1 MTVYLTSY
9 LCKPEYTVSELMKM
23 SAKEVQGQNIMQQ
36 LSAICNV
43 VFRKYTGLRK
53 KQYQNCET

>member
-53 KQYQNCET
+53 KQY

>member
-23 SAKEVQGQNIMQQ
+23 SAKQGQNIMQQ

-53 KQYQNCET
+53 KQY

>member
-9 LCKPEYTVSELMKM
+9 LCKPEHTVSELMKM
-23 SAKEVQGQNIMQQ
+23 SAKEVQGQNMQQ

-53 KQYQNCET
+53 KQY